1 MSVPLSYEYE
11 RDDYYCYPN
20 SSVLKNKLGIMD
32 NKVLMEAERKI
43 TALKLA
49 ELEHNPISD
58 ELNFDYLRKIHRFL
72 FGDIYEW
79 AGENRKI
86 DISRGNIFCMHE
98 LIDVCMNQLMDEL
111 KAENYLNSLDRD
123 MVIERLAY
131 YIGEMNTIHPVREGN
146 GRTQRAFI
154 RELAARNSIRLVF
167 DKITPAEMIEA
178 SDKTFNHDYE
188 MMKKLLK
195 RAVVE

>member
-1 MSVPLSYEYE
+1 MGAPLSYEYE

-20 SSVLKNKLGIMD
+20 SSVLKNKLGIMND
-32 NKVLMEAERKI
+32 KLLTEAERKI

-49 ELEHNPISD
+49 ELEHNPISG

-98 LIDVCMNQLMDEL
+98 IIDVCMNQLMDEL
-111 KAENYLNSLDRD
+111 KAEGFLNSLDRND
-123 MVIERLAY
+123 VLKRLAY
-131 YIGEMNTIHPVREGN
+131 YLGEMNTIHPFREGN
-146 GRTQRAFI
+146 GRAQRAFI
-154 RELAARNSIRLVF
+154 RELATRNSIRLVF
-167 DKITPAEMIEA
+167 DKITPKEMIEA
-178 SDKTFNHDYE
+178 SDKTFHHEYE
-188 MMKKLLK
+188 MMESLLK